1 MVGRVLL
8 RPSPPIIQH
17 IYTYLFK
24 PRNLSNQRGMTH
36 NPPNQTRSPMAKS
49 KVLTEIVKLIKRTC
63 LQVIREHPG
72 FLQLGKAL
80 KDTQTDVKELKS
92 KIKDQDFLIMD
103 LRQEVTKLQE
113 RVAELEAKLE
123 SEKPDKPDQPE
134 HLTPERLLTFRSI
147 RRLSQETMAKLLD
160 APVDL
165 YGKWERGESVMA
177 SAIEERFLELEKMT
191 GTELREK
198 MQEKDIYMISGKRIK
213 TQKQG
218 IKRRKSSLK
227 TVITAAQITDLR
239 IMLGKTPEEMNELF
253 DPEKK
258 RFEKWQAGKA
268 KPPFSIAKE
277 LLRIYDKEKASFE
290 QKDIPSA
297 TRKTPVLE
305 SPRLPRA
312 TIRTER
318 ERMGMS
324 RRELGEKLGVSGTT
338 VSNWENG
345 NCRPSPEM
353 IDRMLVMFGSP
364 QTESAHAAATMHVV
378 TISPKDRLAQT
389 VSAAELRKLRNR
401 IGLTMRQMAQLLN
414 VRYSRYCNWE
424 TEGRCVPSE
433 FISLVITLQ
442 KMSDKDLKER
452 IAWLG
457 KDLSPAQAKR
467 GNRRK
472 KK

>member
-1 MVGRVLL
+1 
-8 RPSPPIIQH
+8 
-17 IYTYLFK
+17 
-24 PRNLSNQRGMTH
+24 
-36 NPPNQTRSPMAKS
+36 MAKS
-49 KVLTEIVKLIKRTC
+49 KVLTEIVRLVKRTC

-72 FLQLGKAL
+72 FLQLGKVL

-92 KIKDQDFLIMD
+92 IIKDQDFLIMD
-103 LRQEVTKLQE
+103 LRQEITKLQE
-113 RVAELEAKLE
+113 RVAELEAKRE
-123 SEKPDKPDQPE
+123 SEKSDKPDQPE

-147 RRLSQETMAKLLD
+147 RGLSQETMAKLLD
-160 APVDL
+160 ASVEL
-165 YGKWERGESVMA
+165 IGKWERGKSVMA

-191 GTELREK
+191 GTELRK
-198 MQEKDIYMISGKRIK
+198 RMQEKDIYVISGKRIK

-218 IKRRKSSLK
+218 TKRRKSSLK

-253 DPEKK
+253 DPKKK
-258 RFEKWQAGKA
+258 RFEKWQTGKA
-268 KPPFSIAKE
+268 KPPFSIAKD
-277 LLRIYDKEKASFE
+277 LMRIYDKEKASFE
-290 QKDIPSA
+290 QKDTPSA
-297 TRKTPVLE
+297 TRKTPILE
-305 SPRLPRA
+305 APRLPRA

-324 RRELGEKLGVSGTT
+324 RRELGERLGVSGTA
-338 VSNWENG
+338 VGNWENG

-353 IDRMLVMFGSP
+353 IDRMLLIFGYP

-378 TISPKDRLAQT
+378 TVSPKDRMSRT
-389 VSAAELRKLRNR
+389 VSASELRKLRNR

-414 VRYSRYCNWE
+414 VRYSRYRNWE
-424 TEGRCVPSE
+424 MEGRCVPSE
-433 FISLVITLQ
+433 FTSLIITLQ
-442 KMSDKDLKER
+442 KMSDKELKDR

-457 KDLSPAQAKR
+457 KGLSSAQAKR